1 MLDKDDQK
9 REHSGLGMK
18 MLLSGMAE
26 SRKSK
31 DGEGGPVVVKR
42 ITPQL
47 LDGVDGAESPHI
59 KSELL
64 DALHTCLLRFGA
76 ACAETAELAA
86 KGHVTRALF
95 SSTHIG
101 TPQ

>member
-47 LDGVDGAESPHI
+47 
-59 KSELL
+59 
-64 DALHTCLLRFGA
+64 HTSQSKGTYLRGLFFP
-76 ACAETAELAA
+76 LAPSA
-86 KGHVTRALF
+86 VSVFRGKTYFVRTL
-95 SSTHIG
+95 
-101 TPQ
+101 

>member
-31 DGEGGPVVVKR
+31 D
-42 ITPQL
+42 L
-47 LDGVDGAESPHI
+47 AEREARLE
-59 KSELL
+59 SECFV
-64 DALHTCLLRFGA
+64 A
-76 ACAETAELAA
+76 
-86 KGHVTRALF
+86 TRR
-95 SSTHIG
+95 
-101 TPQ
+101 P